1 MSPLTVYI
9 LCRNHAYFKRHWKR
23 FHRNEWEK
31 HLFSFLM
38 SIIPLTWRSSA
49 VRTNVWKCFLAIFS
63 VSKKSLCGS
72 EICVLQRGQWFL
84 EVWTRQ
90 PTGNAVSFFFFFP
103 SLKLQQ
109 SQKYF
114 RNMWENILK
123 NMSLLRCKNI
133 NELQYCPKQ
142 KTFVFWGDER
152 LLNENLNEI
161 FFRAEFIGSY
171 YSWKLK

>member
-103 SLKLQQ
+103 HWNYNSL
-109 SQKYF
+109 
-114 RNMWENILK
+114 RNISEICEKIYWKICHSSDVKILMNCNIVQNRKHLFFGGMK
-123 NMSLLRCKNI
+123 DCWMKTWMKFFS
-133 NELQYCPKQ
+133 EL
-142 KTFVFWGDER
+142 
-152 LLNENLNEI
+152 N
-161 FFRAEFIGSY
+161 S
-171 YSWKLK
+171 